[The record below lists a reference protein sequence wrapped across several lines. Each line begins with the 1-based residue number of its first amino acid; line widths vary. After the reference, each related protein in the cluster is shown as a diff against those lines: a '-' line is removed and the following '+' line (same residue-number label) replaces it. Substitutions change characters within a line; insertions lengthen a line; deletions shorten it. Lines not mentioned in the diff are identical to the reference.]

1 MKYGKLTQTAW
12 MRSVRRQLHIEEKER
27 VFPPTPFESCS
38 GLLCGRKG
46 FVWADAHASGTS
58 VQTGYYAVLKAAG
71 ELAAKGTAPEGVSVR
86 ILFPPVSEEKELKA
100 VTNGI
105 VAACDR
111 LGLTVNSFQGETTC
125 AAAGITV
132 FVTAVALS
140 PGVSG
145 QTEDNDDQKNGGG
158 QELLLCGYAGLEGTL
173 RIIDAAEEELGTRF
187 VSAFLAQAKGLSKD
201 LVTPAQLLALQGT
214 AGTYSK
220 AAHGSAAQPGD
231 TASCIGAGH
240 HIEKAPDITAV
251 RQITGGGIL
260 AALWELAETMGIG
273 FEIDMSAISLKQET
287 VEICEFYRLNPYQLT
302 SAGSFLI
309 VTPDALEVIR
319 ILEQVG
325 ARAIRLGVTKPQNA
339 RVITSGE
346 EVRYLDRPAPDELE
360 SWLAGRI
367 KTSGSAAGQ
376 DKHR

>member
-1 MKYGKLTQTAW
+1 
-12 MRSVRRQLHIEEKER
+12 
-27 VFPPTPFESCS
+27 
-38 GLLCGRKG
+38 
-46 FVWADAHASGTS
+46 
-58 VQTGYYAVLKAAG
+58 
-71 ELAAKGTAPEGVSVR
+71 
-86 ILFPPVSEEKELKA
+86 
-100 VTNGI
+100 
-105 VAACDR
+105 
-111 LGLTVNSFQGETTC
+111 
-125 AAAGITV
+125 
-132 FVTAVALS
+132 
-140 PGVSG
+140 
-145 QTEDNDDQKNGGG
+145 
-158 QELLLCGYAGLEGTL
+158 
-173 RIIDAAEEELGTRF
+173 
-187 VSAFLAQAKGLSKD
+187 
-201 LVTPAQLLALQGT
+201 
-214 AGTYSK
+214 
-220 AAHGSAAQPGD
+220 
-231 TASCIGAGH
+231 
-240 HIEKAPDITAV
+240 
-251 RQITGGGIL
+251 
-260 AALWELAETMGIG
+260 MGIG